1 MTYRIV
7 MNVLGTDPILEEGEA
22 RDPVRDAR
30 RLLDAF
36 LTKQA
41 LPAGGLST
49 PTPPVFSRLAIEF
62 LAPHGEAVQ
71 EPE

>member
-7 MNVLGTDPILEEGEA
+7 MNVPDTDPIMEEGEA

-41 LPAGGLST
+41 IPAGGLST
-49 PTPPVFSRLAIEF
+49 PVPLVFSRLAIEF
-62 LAPHGEAVQ
+62 LVP

>member
-1 MTYRIV
+1 MALTYTIT
-7 MNVLGTDPILEEGEA
+7 LEAPDADPVFEAGEA
-22 RDPVRDAR
+22 RDPVRDVR

-41 LPAGGLST
+41 MPAGGLST
-49 PTPPVFSRLAIEF
+49 HTPPAFSRLMITF
-62 LAPHGEAVQ
+62 TS